1 MPAANTPQAP
11 ATRRSRR
18 RSGGLWWLVAFMAFF
33 STCSHQLRS
42 SPLSSIGS
50 CSSQRT
56 IQHTGA
62 FHERDDVK
70 QDDQSAERQRNGNRA
85 RAAAALLLLG
95 ERDSVG
101 LVSHVIYQPPH
112 VAVWTRRAGKAR
124 SIRSMAK
131 SANR

>member
-1 MPAANTPQAP
+1 MPAANTPQAA

-18 RSGGLWWLVAFMAFF
+18 RSGGWRGLSAFMAFF
-33 STCSHQLRS
+33 STSSHQLSS

-50 CSSQRT
+50 CSLQRAV
-56 IQHTGA
+56 QHAGA

-70 QDDQSAERQRNGNRA
+70 QDDQGAERQRNGDRA

-101 LVSHVIYQPPH
+101 LVSHVIYNPLMWPCGPEE
-112 VAVWTRRAGKAR
+112 RANHAQ
-124 SIRSMAK
+124 
-131 SANR
+131 